1 MNVTREEAA
10 KALADIDKASDRVFQ
25 LQGYHHGAPYF
36 IIWGLVWLAANSASY
51 VLTDAARY
59 AWPIALAFG
68 FVASMIVG
76 ILQSRKWPK
85 GKTASAAE
93 RRLGSRMGMT
103 AGIVMLF
110 IVCITLIA
118 QPTDSREINA
128 MISIVFPF
136 LYMAGGIWAG
146 WRLFAIGLVT
156 GAAIIFGY
164 FWLAEHF
171 ELWMGLFG
179 GGSLIAGGIWLRTA

>member
-10 KALADIDKASDRVFQ
+10 KALDDIDKASDRVFQ
-25 LQGYHHGAPYF
+25 LQGYHHGAPHF

-51 VLTDAARY
+51 FLTDAARF

-68 FVASMIVG
+68 FVASTVVG

-93 RRLGSRMGMT
+93 RRFGSRMGMT

-156 GAAIIFGY
+156 AAAIIFGY

>member
-10 KALADIDKASDRVFQ
+10 KALADVDRASDRIGQ
-25 LQGYHHGAPYF
+25 LKGYHHGAPYF
-36 IIWGLVWLAANSASY
+36 IIWGFVWLAANLASY
-51 VLTDAARY
+51 FLTDAAKF
-59 AWPIALAFG
+59 AWPVSLGFG
-68 FVASMIVG
+68 FTASLILG

-85 GKTASAAE
+85 GASTSE
-93 RRLGSRMGMT
+93 RRFGSRMGMT
-103 AGIVMLF
+103 AGIVMAF
-110 IVCITLIA
+110 IVCIILIA
-118 QPTDSREINA
+118 RPQSSQEVNA

-156 GAAIIFGY
+156 AVAILVGY
-164 FWLAEHF
+164 FWFAEHF

>member
-10 KALADIDKASDRVFQ
+10 KALADVDRASDRIVQ
-25 LQGYHHGAPYF
+25 LKGYHHGAPYF
-36 IIWGLVWLAANSASY
+36 IIWGLVWLAANLASY
-51 VLTDAARY
+51 FLTEAAQF
-59 AWPIALAFG
+59 AWPVALGAG
-68 FVASMIVG
+68 FVASIILG

-85 GKTASAAE
+85 GERASTAE
-93 RRLGSRMGMT
+93 RRFGTRMGMT
-103 AGIVMLF
+103 SGIVMAF
-110 IVCITLIA
+110 IVCIILIA
-118 QPTDSREINA
+118 QPQSSQEVNA

-156 GAAIIFGY
+156 AVAIIVGY
-164 FWLAEHF
+164 FWFAEHF
-171 ELWMGLFG
+171 ELWMGVFG